1 MARGE
6 EVPFLQTEYREQL
19 AKLSPDGRFI
29 AYDSNQSGQQEIYI
43 RSFPEGTGLR
53 RVSPNGGT
61 QVRWR
66 KDGKE
71 LFYVEGD
78 SLMAAPI
85 STTPTLTIGSAE
97 RLFSDAHLTFGAGED
112 YLNYDVAPDGRK
124 FIVREP
130 ELGDSEVRIRVV
142 QNWHEEFRKQD

>member
-1 MARGE
+1 M
-6 EVPFLQTEYREQL
+6 
-19 AKLSPDGRFI
+19 
-29 AYDSNQSGQQEIYI
+29 
-43 RSFPEGTGLR
+43 
-53 RVSPNGGT
+53 SPNGGT

-142 QNWHEEFRKQD
+142 QNWHEEFRDREQD